1 MSLFAIDASLGLTS
15 ARYSNILYYA
25 AAAATAIAGI
35 LHLTM
40 GPGSLG
46 FNAGQG
52 ILFTVGG
59 IAQIFWIIPMI
70 RKWGAPWYAIGIAGT
85 VVLIAL
91 WVITRMPA
99 NPITGRGGPTGSP
112 TAILIEVSQVVF
124 IALAAAVLAYEVR
137 AKKKAAASTA
147 EKALRGKSRI
157 AILVAIVV
165 ALVLVGAFVLPMVM
179 PRGPGGGGPRPG
191 GAPRLPQPSPTD
203 VQQGQ
208 LLWQV

>member
-1 MSLFAIDASLGLTS
+1 MSLFEIDASLGQTP
-15 ARYSNILYYA
+15 AGYSNILYYA
-25 AAAATAIAGI
+25 TATATAIAGI

-59 IAQIFWIIPMI
+59 IAQIFWIIPMM

-85 VVLIAL
+85 VVFIAL

-112 TAILIEVSQVVF
+112 TAIIIEVSQVFFV
-124 IALAAAVLAYEVR
+124 ALAAAVLAYEVR

-147 EKALRGKSRI
+147 EKAPRDKSRI
-157 AILVAIVV
+157 AILAAIVI

-191 GAPRLPQPSPTD
+191 GAPRAPPPSPTD
-203 VQQGQ
+203 VQQER
-208 LLWQV
+208 LLWQI